1 MGLIKAAIG
10 SIGGALGD
18 QWLDAF
24 EAADMGGTTVFT
36 KGTLVRGGDSRS
48 SNTKGTENV
57 VSDGSLIHVYPNQ
70 FMMLVDGGKI
80 VEDGNYEQLIDK
92 KGYFYELVERQKLD

>member
-24 EAADMGGTTVFT
+24 EAADMGG
-36 KGTLVRGGDSRS
+36 RS
-48 SNTKGTENV
+48 
-57 VSDGSLIHVYPNQ
+57 
-70 FMMLVDGGKI
+70 F
-80 VEDGNYEQLIDK
+80 
-92 KGYFYELVERQKLD
+92 